1 MKLVSYNIHY
11 AVGRDGREDLE
22 RIAGTVRGADIIAL
36 QEVERNFDASG
47 PPDQPAALEA
57 LMPEYN
63 WVYAP
68 AFDVDCSERKDDGLV
83 VNRRRQHG
91 VMILSKTPVLSC
103 RPLILPKT
111 VYDNAFN
118 MQMGGI
124 EGVIESSLGALR
136 VYCVHLGYLGA
147 DERSVQI
154 KQLLSVVQGAP
165 GQGGAWTGP
174 ALQGERDWSA
184 ERPAPPMP
192 QNAILLGD
200 FNMTPDSH
208 EYGLLTGL
216 VGRSS
221 AFVDAWHA
229 AGKRPDAG
237 HTFVYPPERRDK
249 HDKRID
255 YCFVCPEL
263 AEHVRNC
270 WVDTTAQGS
279 DHQPVWT
286 ELAD

>member
-11 AVGRDGREDLE
+11 AIGRDGREDLE
-22 RIAGTVRGADIIAL
+22 RVVDAVRGADVIAL
-36 QEVERNFDASG
+36 QEVERNYGASG

-57 LMPEYN
+57 LMPDYY

-68 AFDVDCSERKDDGLV
+68 AFDVDCSERRDDGRV
-83 VNRRRQHG
+83 MNRRRQHG

-111 VYDNAFN
+111 VYENAFN
-118 MQMGGI
+118 MQMGAL
-124 EGVIESSLGALR
+124 EGVIESPLG
-136 VYCVHLGYLGA
+136 
-147 DERSVQI
+147 ERLVQI
-154 KQLLSVVQGAP
+154 EQLLSAVQGAP

-174 ALQGERDWSA
+174 AVQGERDWSA
-184 ERPAPPMP
+184 GRRAPPMP
-192 QNAILLGD
+192 HNAILLGD
-200 FNMTPDSH
+200 FNMTPDSR

-216 VGRSS
+216 GRGAS
-221 AFVDAWHA
+221 AFVDAWQA
-229 AGKRPDAG
+229 AGKAPDAG
-237 HTFVYPPERRDK
+237 HTFVYPPERTDK
-249 HDKRID
+249 SDKRID

-263 AEHVRNC
+263 VGQVRNC

-286 ELAD
+286 ELVD

>member
-11 AVGRDGREDLE
+11 AIGRDGREDLE
-22 RIAGTVRGADIIAL
+22 RVVDAVRGADVIAL
-36 QEVERNFDASG
+36 QEVERNYGASG

-57 LMPEYN
+57 LMPDYY
-63 WVYAP
+63 WVYVP
-68 AFDVDCSERKDDGLV
+68 AFDVDCSERRDDGRV
-83 VNRRRQHG
+83 SNRRRQHG

-111 VYDNAFN
+111 IYEDAFN
-118 MQMGGI
+118 MQMGAL
-124 EGVIESSLGALR
+124 EGVIESPLGALR

-147 DERSVQI
+147 DERLVQI
-154 KQLLSVVQGAP
+154 EQLLSAVQGAP

-174 ALQGERDWSA
+174 TTQGERDWSA
-184 ERPAPPMP
+184 GRAAPPMP

-200 FNMTPDSH
+200 FNMTPDSR

-216 VGRSS
+216 GREAS
-221 AFVDAWHA
+221 AFVDAWKA
-229 AGKRPDAG
+229 AGKAPDAG
-237 HTFVYPPERRDK
+237 HTFVYPPEQTDK
-249 HDKRID
+249 SDKRID
-255 YCFVCPEL
+255 YCFVCPKL
-263 AEHVRNC
+263 VGQVRNC

-286 ELAD
+286 ELVD